1 MSWEGPP
8 QPNMAH
14 RKTAKAMITS
24 RGLCRVKIKCMTAE
38 ILSTARTQSADCKL
52 TTRFDTLKSF
62 FCVCGET
69 GKEVKECCCDIKDGK
84 FVCKFTHKTFD
95 KCCCASE

>member
-1 MSWEGPP
+1 M
-8 QPNMAH
+8 
-14 RKTAKAMITS
+14 
-24 RGLCRVKIKCMTAE
+24 KIRCMTAE
-38 ILSTARTQSADCKL
+38 ILYHADVISRSKL

-95 KCCCASE
+95 KCCCAPE